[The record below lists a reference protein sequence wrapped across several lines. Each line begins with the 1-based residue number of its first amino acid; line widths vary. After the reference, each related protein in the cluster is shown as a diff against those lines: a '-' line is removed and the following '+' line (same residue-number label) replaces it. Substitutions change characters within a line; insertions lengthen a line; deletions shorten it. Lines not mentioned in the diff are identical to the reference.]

1 MSYITLIK
9 PLLENT
15 SVISNDSQDMLFRG
29 CIVILI
35 YKSICKMIE
44 NRIRKCSDFG
54 TNVDTLRQFFNAL
67 MMQLVGPISNEISTF
82 IYT

>member
-1 MSYITLIK
+1 
-9 PLLENT
+9 
-15 SVISNDSQDMLFRG
+15 
-29 CIVILI
+29 
-35 YKSICKMIE
+35 MIE

-82 IYT
+82 IYTRPLSVSKRNVLDT